1 MKRFGQKTNS
11 KEKEVQSIVMC
22 VDQPIDCQQEEE
34 KRSQGGGRGGGGGVG
49 GFAPPPPPPFGKF
62 SNLSSYLC
70 LSLFHTKSNI
80 ISYNISS

>member
-1 MKRFGQKTNS
+1 MKRFGQKTDS

-34 KRSQGGGRGGGGGVG
+34 KRSQRQIQEGGGRVEGV
-49 GFAPPPPPPFGKF
+49 ATSPPPFGKF